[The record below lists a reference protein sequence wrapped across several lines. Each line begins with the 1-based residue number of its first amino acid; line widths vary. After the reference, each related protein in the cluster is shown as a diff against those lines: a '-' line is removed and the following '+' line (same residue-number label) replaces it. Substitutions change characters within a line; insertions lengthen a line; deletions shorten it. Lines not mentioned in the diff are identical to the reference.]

1 MIQPLFRAGVATL
14 ILIAFG
20 SPSLARE
27 DAPAPPSVLYGELFE
42 QVQLQQ
48 LFPDGKTFADA
59 VARKD
64 PAQIVEEYQ
73 VARAAPGFS
82 LRKFVDERFSVPGG
96 IAADYTTQKGEDIQI
111 HITKL
116 WGVLS
121 RSPKERAVY
130 SSELALPAPFVVP
143 GGRFREMYYW
153 DSYFTMLGLEVSGRH
168 DLTTGMLE
176 NFASLIERYGFIPN
190 GTRTYY
196 LSRSQ
201 PPMFALMV
209 ELAAEKDGDA
219 LLIKY
224 LPALESEYEFW
235 MEGANTLQGVNAHR
249 RVVRLPN
256 GAILNRYWDDRATP
270 RDESFR
276 EDVEIA
282 KLANRPPADVY
293 RDLRATAESGM
304 DFSSRWFA
312 DGKSL
317 RTIQTT
323 NLVPVDLNSLMYG
336 LELTIARGCRATQ
349 KIDCVR
355 QMTARARN
363 RQAAMHEY
371 LWDSSRGAFMDYNW
385 REGRVSSIL
394 SAVTAYPL
402 FVKLANRSQARK
414 VLVTLREQLLMAHGL
429 ATTLDETGEQWDQP
443 NGWALLQWI
452 AIEGARRYGD
462 KKLAETIAS
471 RWIAENARVYC
482 ASGKLV
488 EKYNVRDAGAGSGG
502 EYPVQDGF
510 GWTNGV
516 LIKLLDQYPKLSNHG
531 YQFTGGDCSARS
543 LTVQPVASDVI
554 STLGSLARN

>member
-1 MIQPLFRAGVATL
+1 MIRHLFHAGAATL

-20 SPSLARE
+20 SPGNARA
-27 DAPAPPSVLYGELFE
+27 DAPPPPSVLYGELFE

-48 LFPDGKTFADA
+48 LFKDGKTFADA

-64 PAQIVEEYQ
+64 PEEIVEEYR
-73 VARAAPGFS
+73 VARTAPGFS
-82 LRKFVDERFSVPGG
+82 LRNFVDERFSVPQEMGTGYSTTRGEG
-96 IAADYTTQKGEDIQI
+96 IQD
-111 HITKL
+111 HITQL
-116 WGVLS
+116 WNVLS
-121 RSPKERAVY
+121 RSPKESTAH
-130 SSELALPAPFVVP
+130 STELALPAPFVVP

-224 LPALESEYEFW
+224 LPDLEREYQFW
-235 MEGANTLQGVNAHR
+235 MEGASTLQGVSAWR
-249 RVVRLPN
+249 RVVRLPS

-270 RDESFR
+270 RDESLR

-293 RDLRATAESGM
+293 RDLRASAESGW
-304 DFSSRWFA
+304 DFSSRWLA

-317 RTIQTT
+317 HTIQTT

-336 LELTIARGCRATQ
+336 LELTIARGCRAAQ
-349 KIDCVR
+349 RIDCVR

-363 RQAAMHEY
+363 RQVAIHEY

-385 REGRVSSIL
+385 REGRVSSTL
-394 SAVTAYPL
+394 SAATAYPL
-402 FVKLANRSQARK
+402 FVKLANRSQAHK
-414 VLVTLREQLLMAHGL
+414 VIVTLREQLLMAHGL
-429 ATTLDETGEQWDQP
+429 ATTLNETGQQWDQP

-482 ASGKLV
+482 ATGKLV

-516 LIKLLDQYPKLSNHG
+516 LIKLLEQYPKLSNQG
-531 YQFTGGDCSARS
+531 YEFTGGDCR
-543 LTVQPVASDVI
+543 AS
-554 STLGSLARN
+554 GSRH

>member
-1 MIQPLFRAGVATL
+1 MTKFIGALTL
-14 ILIAFG
+14 T
-20 SPSLARE
+20 LASWAAPGFAR
-27 DAPAPPSVLYGELFE
+27 DAVPAPPSVLYAELFE

-48 LFPDGKTFADA
+48 LFQDGKTFADA

-64 PAQIVEEYQ
+64 PAEIVAEY
-73 VARAAPGFS
+73 RAARGSPGFS
-82 LRKFVDERFSVPGG
+82 LRAFVDERFSVPGEMATDYSTTRGEG
-96 IAADYTTQKGEDIQI
+96 IQS
-111 HITKL
+111 HITQL
-116 WGVLS
+116 WSVLS
-121 RSPKERAVY
+121 RSPKEGTAH
-130 SSELALPAPFVVP
+130 STELALPAPFVVP

-176 NFASLIERYGFIPN
+176 NFASLIDRYGFIPN

-219 LLIKY
+219 VLMKY
-224 LPALESEYEFW
+224 LPALEREYEFW
-235 MEGANTLQGVNAHR
+235 MDGAGTLQGVNAYR
-249 RVVRLPN
+249 RVVRLPS

-293 RDLRATAESGM
+293 RDLRATAESGW
-304 DFSSRWFA
+304 DFSSRWLA

-317 RTIQTT
+317 HTIQTT
-323 NLVPVDLNSLMYG
+323 NLVPVDLNSLLYQ
-336 LELTIARGCRATQ
+336 LEITIARGCKAAQRIA
-349 KIDCVR
+349 CVR
-355 QMTARARN
+355 QMTLQARD
-363 RQAAMHEY
+363 RQIAVHKY
-371 LWDSSRGAFMDYNW
+371 LWDSSRGAFMDYHW
-385 REGRVSSIL
+385 REGRVSPVL
-394 SAVTAYPL
+394 SAATSFPL

-414 VLVTLREQLLMAHGL
+414 VIVTLREQLLMAHGL
-429 ATTLDETGEQWDQP
+429 ATTLNVTGQQWDQP

-452 AIEGARRYGD
+452 AIDGARRYGD

-482 ASGKLV
+482 ATGKLV

-516 LIKLLDQYPKLSNHG
+516 LIKLLDQYQKTSTQD
-531 YQFTGGDCSARS
+531 YQFTGGDCRARS
-543 LTVQPVASDVI
+543 LTVQPVASEVI